1 MLDYLKCICK
11 QDQIQREF
19 DFETDNLTACFL
31 SSKHKHFSVEKYV
44 FFVLLKILLG

>member
-19 DFETDNLTACFL
+19 DFETDNLAACFHYR
-31 SSKHKHFSVEKYV
+31 KHKHASVRKCI
-44 FFVLLKILLG
+44 FRAA